1 MTEVQVLTQQTE
13 NVYDWTN
20 KLIKSI
26 PFEKWEA
33 MPDVIKS
40 SISWQVGHLIM
51 SHYFHSIMVIVG
63 HQLDVIQHIPIK
75 EYDELFT
82 NASPTKSTGRI
93 QASLLFD
100 QLSIVQ
106 RKSIGIVKSLTSAE
120 LENGLEPTHIAH
132 PIAKIKREAIN
143 WNIQHTMYH
152 CGQIGIL
159 NRILDKPYD
168 FGLRRPG

>member
-1 MTEVQVLTQQTE
+1 MTETQTLTLQTE
-13 NVYDWTN
+13 NAYDWTN

-26 PFEKWEA
+26 PFEKWEV
-33 MPDVIKS
+33 MPDVIQT

-75 EYDELFT
+75 EYGALFT
-82 NASPTKSTGRI
+82 DASPAKSTGRI
-93 QASLLFD
+93 PAPLLFD
-100 QLSIVQ
+100 QLTIVQ
-106 RKSIGIVKSLTSAE
+106 QKSIGIVKSLTSAE
-120 LENGLEPTHIAH
+120 LENSLEPTHIAH
-132 PIAKIKREAIN
+132 PIAKVKREAIN

-159 NRILDKPYD
+159 SRIIEKRYD
-168 FGLRRPG
+168 FGLRRPD